1 MLYSLSSAQTTRS
14 VARRW
19 NEALLEAIR
28 NDFARPTVHA
38 RNLFHTAIALYDAW
52 AAFDGRAAPYLLGHR
67 VGGYSCGFVGIKK
80 PVDVQTAREE
90 AISYAAYR
98 LLVHRFAVS
107 PGARGSLNSFRSLMS
122 GLGYGPKI
130 GGRISGPLL

>member
-1 MLYSLSSAQTTRS
+1 M
-14 VARRW
+14 
-19 NEALLEAIR
+19 
-28 NDFARPTVHA
+28 HA

-90 AISYAAYR
+90 AISYTAYR

-122 GLGYGPKI
+122 GWDTGRKLVAVSAALFCDTALCRLCLGAFYLFA
-130 GGRISGPLL
+130 GGS